1 MRIST
6 SETWSNAL
14 SNLMLAQQRQNTAND
29 QLSTQKVATDL
40 MGYGRTSE
48 IIASYQSSLSRT
60 NAYID
65 VTQTVS
71 DRLDSQDIALTTTG
85 DAITGAKDQIMSALA
100 NADGTTL
107 MVDMQ
112 GSFAA
117 TLSGLNFQHNG
128 QFLFAGGSD
137 NGAPVA
143 ATSLSQLGGLTSI
156 SDAFTNGTVKKS
168 SQIDANT
175 NIQTGMLASDLGT
188 KVMTIFK
195 EIQNYNDDPAT
206 GPFGAT
212 LTDAQKAFLT
222 TKSQEFSAAYDEVLQ
237 QSSLN
242 GTMQKRVENTQTS
255 LKGQASSLSNLVED
269 RTAAD
274 MSKAYTDM
282 QQAQVAVQA
291 SAQVLANLSSSSLLN
306 ILK

>member
-14 SNLMLAQQRQNTAND
+14 SNLMLAQERQNTANT

-71 DRLDSQDIALTTTG
+71 DRLDSQNIALTTTG

-100 NADGTTL
+100 NADGTTI

-143 ATSLSQLGGLTSI
+143 TRSLAELGGLTSV

-175 NIQTGMLASDLGT
+175 NIQTGMLASDIGT

-195 EIQNYNDDPAT
+195 DIQNYNDDPAT
-206 GPFGAT
+206 GPFGAS
-212 LTDAQKAFLT
+212 LTDSQKAFLS
-222 TKSQEFSAAYDEVLQ
+222 TKSQEFSAAYDDILQ
-237 QSSLN
+237 QTSLN
-242 GTMQKRVENTQTS
+242 GTMQTRVDNTQTS
-255 LKGQASSLSNLVED
+255 LKGQSSSLSNLVES

-291 SAQVLANLSSSSLLN
+291 SAQVLSNLSSSSLLN
-306 ILK
+306 LLK